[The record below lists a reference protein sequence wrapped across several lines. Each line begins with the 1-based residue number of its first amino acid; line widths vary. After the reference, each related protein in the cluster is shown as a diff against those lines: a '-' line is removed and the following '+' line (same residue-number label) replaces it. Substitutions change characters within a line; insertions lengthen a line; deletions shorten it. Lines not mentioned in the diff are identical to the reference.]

1 MAQRDGASMQATPA
15 QRRRAVLQTARGAI
29 LATHA
34 AAGAA
39 WNVDKD
45 AARLIRGAEGLLRS
59 AVGVLELAG
68 REVPGP
74 RQSRAGVPHGPA
86 PGPAGDGSGGGGG
99 GGGDDAE
106 MGDKKSQKKTKK
118 KQRKTKTKVEGGM
131 DDAKQLPSAVV
142 GGSTLADE
150 WADGLV
156 VHGPFMP
163 QVVPV
168 VAVDPFPDVKLE
180 GPVKR
185 ILKAHASRERSPHG
199 RSSSKLPIAGGSYVL
214 RGLESKPMLNGAK
227 VEVLEFHKARDR
239 WSVRLESGVV
249 LCVKPEVL
257 VSEAVL

>member
-74 RQSRAGVPHGPA
+74 RQSRAGVA
-86 PGPAGDGSGGGGG
+86 PGPVPAGDGSGGGG

-106 MGDKKSQKKTKK
+106 MGDKKSQKKKKK
-118 KQRKTKTKVEGGM
+118 KQRKTKAMSEGGM
-131 DDAKQLPSAVV
+131 DEAKQLPSAGG

-156 VHGPFMP
+156 AHGPFLP
-163 QVVPV
+163 QVDPV
-168 VAVDPFPDVKLE
+168 VAVDPVVDAKLE
-180 GPVKR
+180 GPVTR

-199 RSSSKLPIAGGSYVL
+199 RVSSRLPIAGGSYVL

>member
-74 RQSRAGVPHGPA
+74 RQSRAGVA
-86 PGPAGDGSGGGGG
+86 PGPVPAGDGSGGGG

-106 MGDKKSQKKTKK
+106 MGDKKSQKKKK
-118 KQRKTKTKVEGGM
+118 KKT
-131 DDAKQLPSAVV
+131 A
-142 GGSTLADE
+142 
-150 WADGLV
+150 
-156 VHGPFMP
+156 
-163 QVVPV
+163 
-168 VAVDPFPDVKLE
+168 
-180 GPVKR
+180 
-185 ILKAHASRERSPHG
+185 
-199 RSSSKLPIAGGSYVL
+199 
-214 RGLESKPMLNGAK
+214 
-227 VEVLEFHKARDR
+227 
-239 WSVRLESGVV
+239 
-249 LCVKPEVL
+249 
-257 VSEAVL
+257 